1 MGHGGAHERQVTVTT
16 LSSSC
21 NPLSIQTCRCC
32 GQHSHIP
39 YHQHPD
45 FQNDQGPVV
54 NSCQNAFIFIQAPHH
69 CPHPICGTGSPRG
82 LLSGGPPCARDPGLL
97 REGSRLYSYL
107 LRGNITALKPHNLL
121 PHPAGSM
128 FWRRPSRSP
137 PTLATGR
144 QSHMAQLAQGRGGSG
159 DSGSARKAWT
169 HQMDQGRLQCLNPP
183 PQGQWP
189 TVQLQALPTGGPGR
203 LEPSSLFLQGKA
215 ALSLCR
221 WRRCH
226 STEACPQAG
235 NPGRMPGLECVA
247 TLGHS

>member
-1 MGHGGAHERQVTVTT
+1 MSKCLYFYPGPTSLPPPNLWHR
-16 LSSSC
+16 LSTW
-21 NPLSIQTCRCC
+21 LAEQ
-32 GQHSHIP
+32 
-39 YHQHPD
+39 
-45 FQNDQGPVV
+45 
-54 NSCQNAFIFIQAPHH
+54 
-69 CPHPICGTGSPRG
+69 
-82 LLSGGPPCARDPGLL
+82 GPPCARDPGLL

-159 DSGSARKAWT
+159 DSGSARKACT

-189 TVQLQALPTGGPGR
+189 TVQLQALPTGCPGR
-203 LEPSSLFLQGKA
+203 LEPSSLFLHGKA

-226 STEACPQAG
+226 STKACPQAG
-235 NPGRMPGLECVA
+235 NPGHMPGLECVA